1 MHCVKAYNVLNLT
14 VQELVNRGLSSEY
27 NDGITYRRRA
37 DYLSAETYQY
47 SLTIHDLY
55 IMLVLGS
62 LHNCEL
68 KEEQR
73 LILTNIPSCML
84 FRRSDSAF
92 LIHISDELNWSAETF
107 GFQISINDLA
117 P

>member
-27 NDGITYRRRA
+27 NDGMTYRR
-37 DYLSAETYQY
+37 ETYKY
-47 SLTIHDLY
+47 SFTIHDLY